1 MSETSSSIVLY
12 QPVTNEPGIDVRIEN
27 ETVWLSQRQMA
38 ALFET
43 STDNIGLHLK
53 NIYAEGE
60 LDARATTEDFSVVQ
74 AEGKRRVTRKVR
86 HYSLDAIISVGYR
99 VKSATATQFRIWAT
113 KRLREYL
120 VQGYAVNEHRLK
132 QLGQI
137 VEVLSRADNA
147 LLAGA
152 GEILASYLPSLQVLR
167 DYDEGIL
174 TAPAQ
179 GSAPVWCLDISQ
191 ARSIIADV
199 RKEFPQDKLLG
210 REREDS
216 LEAIISAVYQSFGGN
231 DLYPTVEEK
240 AANLLYFVV
249 KDHPLA
255 DGNKR
260 SAAALFVYFL
270 DQNGL
275 LYCDNGAARISNN
288 ALTAMTLM
296 VAMSNPREKD
306 LMVTLIRRLIAAG

>member
-1 MSETSSSIVLY
+1 M
-12 QPVTNEPGIDVRIEN
+12 
-27 ETVWLSQRQMA
+27 
-38 ALFET
+38 
-43 STDNIGLHLK
+43 
-53 NIYAEGE
+53 
-60 LDARATTEDFSVVQ
+60 
-74 AEGKRRVTRKVR
+74 
-86 HYSLDAIISVGYR
+86 
-99 VKSATATQFRIWAT
+99 KSATATQFRIWAT

-152 GEILASYLPSLQVLR
+152 GEVLASYLPSLQVLR

-174 TAPAQ
+174 TTPAQ

-216 LEAIISAVYQSFGGN
+216 LEAIISAVYQSFGGD

-260 SAAALFVYFL
+260 SAAALFVYIL

-275 LYCDNGAARISNN
+275 LYRDNDAARISNN
-288 ALTAMTLM
+288 AH
-296 VAMSNPREKD
+296 SYD
-306 LMVTLIRRLIAAG
+306 LDGGYEQSQRKRPHGYADSSFDCGWLGSTVGSCFRSAASPSHPCEVCSHKLKLK